1 MKIVNVMGMEF
12 NENSVPD
19 FGSIYATK
27 ITSGAFKGVNE
38 YGLNETDA
46 AKLDLITNA
55 APGSTA
61 LCDDTGEIYRLT
73 KSGWVRFGESA
84 ASTSNSTA
92 NTSSLNLSPLNL
104 NRDELTGSVDLHEA
118 ETADDEEI
126 STPDVVIDEPI
137 TRDLTGSTDG
147 EDVI

>member
-12 NENSVPD
+12 NENSVPN

-38 YGLNETDA
+38 YGLNETDV

-84 ASTSNSTA
+84 ASTSSTSS
-92 NTSSLNLSPLNL
+92 TSSLNLSPLNL
-104 NRDELTGSVDLHEA
+104 NRDELTGSVDLNETEIA
-118 ETADDEEI
+118 ENEES
-126 STPDVVIDEPI
+126 STPDVVTVEPI